1 MKHKIKEIFLG
12 VACRRKKWSAFYLN
26 LAKDIPMKKS
36 ALFLV
41 LCLPVIIFFS
51 CNKSDKEPDGV
62 GGYYQGE
69 THARYRYQ
77 RYDPLL
83 DSLIRE
89 EWDTVYTDYIIVG
102 LDHTA
107 KKIKFT
113 INDVVKAKVRWKD
126 KVSEYDYT
134 DEMSYVTIYST
145 HDRQYFTFKPG
156 DSLGGAMDSYSG
168 TGGDYIQLSITFAG
182 KKAL

>member
-1 MKHKIKEIFLG
+1 MED
-12 VACRRKKWSAFYLN
+12 FYLH
-26 LAKDIPMKKS
+26 LEKDIPMKKLS
-36 ALFLV
+36 LFLV
-41 LCLPVIIFFS
+41 LCLPIALLFS
-51 CNKSDKEPDGV
+51 CKKSDKEPEGV

-77 RYDPLL
+77 RYDQLL
-83 DSLIRE
+83 DSLIRV

-102 LDHTA
+102 LGPDA

-113 INDVVKAKVRWKD
+113 INDVVKAKVRWRD
-126 KVSEYDYT
+126 KVSEYDYKGGIAYT
-134 DEMSYVTIYST
+134 TTYST

-156 DSLGGAMDSYSG
+156 DSLGGALDSYSG
-168 TGGDYIQLSITFAG
+168 PGGDYIQLSIRFVG